1 MCSLPPNRVNDKGIS
16 ELIMNLTTSAA
27 PIHYSIDRLKEEIL
41 SLVERGIIH
50 RNQQLYVLCEYL
62 PPREWLGVEY
72 ELEQF
77 GYLLRDRVVD
87 LVGDPEWNDD

>member
-1 MCSLPPNRVNDKGIS
+1 MLEGSFVLKSNVLLRLS
-16 ELIMNLTTSAA
+16 MNITTSAV
-27 PIHYSIDRLKEEIL
+27 PIRYSIERLKEEIL
-41 SLVERGIIH
+41 SLVERGVIR

-72 ELEQF
+72 ELEQW

-87 LVGDPEWNDD
+87 LVGEPKWNDD

>member
-1 MCSLPPNRVNDKGIS
+1 MLEGSFVLKSNVLLRLS
-16 ELIMNLTTSAA
+16 MNITTSAV
-27 PIHYSIDRLKEEIL
+27 PIRYSIERLKEEIL
-41 SLVERGIIH
+41 SLLERGIIR

-72 ELEQF
+72 ELEQW

-87 LVGDPEWNDD
+87 LVGEPKWNDD